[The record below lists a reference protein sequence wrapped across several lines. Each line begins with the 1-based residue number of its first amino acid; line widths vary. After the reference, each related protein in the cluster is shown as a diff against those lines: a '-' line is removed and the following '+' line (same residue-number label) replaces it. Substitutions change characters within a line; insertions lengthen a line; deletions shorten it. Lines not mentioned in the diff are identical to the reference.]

1 MFNLIIGEDK
11 ANKEAATKKSFV
23 YKVKFLLYFINTII
37 SLTLVLLDIFFSYLK
52 RSSKRWAT
60 KSFLNSLKIFTN

>member
-11 ANKEAATKKSFV
+11 SNKEAATKKSFL
-23 YKVKFLLYFINTII
+23 YKVKFLFYFISTII
-37 SLTLVLLDIFFSYLK
+37 SLTLVLLDVFYSYSK
-52 RSSKRWAT
+52 RSSKKWAT

>member
-37 SLTLVLLDIFFSYLK
+37 SLTLVLLDIFFSYSK
-52 RSSKRWAT
+52 RSRKIWE
-60 KSFLNSLKIFTN
+60 KKIFLNSLKIFTN